1 MSIYGQFDSNSWPV
15 HDSIWPCQFRSDS
28 DSCYFALGTHP
39 SKSHLQIM
47 NCSVSLKFAIVLSA
61 ICIHAIQH
69 LVDLKDK
76 LIKKLMASDIFW
88 ATHKFKPFIILN
100 KNYIDKTLSQNIHL
114 LAVKCNVSFCVLGL
128 SGALLVYLSIRIG

>member
-1 MSIYGQFDSNSWPV
+1 MPIHGRLDSNSWSF
-15 HDSIWPCQFRSDS
+15 HDSIQPCQFRSDS

-47 NCSVSLKFAIVLSA
+47 NCSVSLKFAAALSA
-61 ICIHAIQH
+61 ICIHVIQH
-69 LVDLKDK
+69 LVDLKD
-76 LIKKLMASDIFW
+76 KLMASDIFW

-100 KNYIDKTLSQNIHL
+100 KNYMDKTLSQTIHL